1 MADNIMNDNAKDN
14 NADNN
19 VIEFDS
25 KVTEKDLLRFK
36 FYHKY
41 HTISGMA
48 EIMLAL
54 IMIVLC
60 VISIGRVN
68 ASYSLMVGVFGVFF
82 LVFPSVD
89 MKHRAKRQMEKVVTF
104 KEQVHYRIDNK
115 GITVSLNDV
124 TETLGW
130 DKIYRIKFDGA
141 NIDVYMTTV
150 NANIIPVRD
159 FNGRADEF
167 IRMAQQH
174 LKPFQIKVDVKKMNK
189 VA

>member
-89 MKHRAKRQMEKVVTF
+89 MKHRAKDRWKRLL
-104 KEQVHYRIDNK
+104 HLR
-115 GITVSLNDV
+115 S
-124 TETLGW
+124 
-130 DKIYRIKFDGA
+130 RC
-141 NIDVYMTTV
+141 
-150 NANIIPVRD
+150 II
-159 FNGRADEF
+159 E
-167 IRMAQQH
+167 
-174 LKPFQIKVDVKKMNK
+174 
-189 VA
+189 

>member
-104 KEQVHYRIDNK
+104 KEQVHYL
-115 GITVSLNDV
+115 SL
-124 TETLGW
+124 
-130 DKIYRIKFDGA
+130 IHI
-141 NIDVYMTTV
+141 
-150 NANIIPVRD
+150 
-159 FNGRADEF
+159 
-167 IRMAQQH
+167 
-174 LKPFQIKVDVKKMNK
+174 
-189 VA
+189 

>member
-1 MADNIMNDNAKDN
+1 
-14 NADNN
+14 
-19 VIEFDS
+19 
-25 KVTEKDLLRFK
+25 
-36 FYHKY
+36 
-41 HTISGMA
+41 
-48 EIMLAL
+48 
-54 IMIVLC
+54 
-60 VISIGRVN
+60 
-68 ASYSLMVGVFGVFF
+68 
-82 LVFPSVD
+82 
-89 MKHRAKRQMEKVVTF
+89 MEMVVTV
-104 KEQVHYRIDNK
+104 KEQLHYRIDNK

-130 DKIYRIKFDGA
+130 DKIYKIKFDGA

-189 VA
+189 AA

>member
-19 VIEFDS
+19 AIEFDS

-68 ASYSLMVGVFGVFF
+68 ASYSLI
-82 LVFPSVD
+82 VFPSVD

-130 DKIYRIKFDGA
+130 DKIYKIKFDGA

>member
-19 VIEFDS
+19 VMEFDS

-130 DKIYRIKFDGA
+130 DKIYKIKFDGA

-159 FNGRADEF
+159 LTAGQ
-167 IRMAQQH
+167 MS
-174 LKPFQIKVDVKKMNK
+174 L
-189 VA
+189 

>member
-60 VISIGRVN
+60 VTLCLLWVNLEIKSIN
-68 ASYSLMVGVFGVFF
+68 
-82 LVFPSVD
+82 
-89 MKHRAKRQMEKVVTF
+89 
-104 KEQVHYRIDNK
+104 
-115 GITVSLNDV
+115 
-124 TETLGW
+124 
-130 DKIYRIKFDGA
+130 IYIYN
-141 NIDVYMTTV
+141 NI
-150 NANIIPVRD
+150 
-159 FNGRADEF
+159 
-167 IRMAQQH
+167 
-174 LKPFQIKVDVKKMNK
+174 
-189 VA
+189 

>member
-1 MADNIMNDNAKDN
+1 MADNIMNDNVTSNNAKDN

-60 VISIGRVN
+60 VISIG
-68 ASYSLMVGVFGVFF
+68 MVDTNINTFF
-82 LVFPSVD
+82 RKL
-89 MKHRAKRQMEKVVTF
+89 
-104 KEQVHYRIDNK
+104 
-115 GITVSLNDV
+115 GI
-124 TETLGW
+124 
-130 DKIYRIKFDGA
+130 A
-141 NIDVYMTTV
+141 
-150 NANIIPVRD
+150 
-159 FNGRADEF
+159 
-167 IRMAQQH
+167 
-174 LKPFQIKVDVKKMNK
+174 
-189 VA
+189 

>member
-89 MKHRAKRQMEKVVTF
+89 MKHRAKRHFRHRPFRMEGRCYVCNSDHRAAG
-104 KEQVHYRIDNK
+104 QAHGLPWPQGAGK
-115 GITVSLNDV
+115 G
-124 TETLGW
+124 
-130 DKIYRIKFDGA
+130 
-141 NIDVYMTTV
+141 
-150 NANIIPVRD
+150 VRRA
-159 FNGRADEF
+159 GR
-167 IRMAQQH
+167 
-174 LKPFQIKVDVKKMNK
+174 
-189 VA
+189 

>member
-60 VISIGRVN
+60 VIFTYGRCVWCILSCVPIG
-68 ASYSLMVGVFGVFF
+68 
-82 LVFPSVD
+82 
-89 MKHRAKRQMEKVVTF
+89 
-104 KEQVHYRIDNK
+104 
-115 GITVSLNDV
+115 
-124 TETLGW
+124 
-130 DKIYRIKFDGA
+130 
-141 NIDVYMTTV
+141 
-150 NANIIPVRD
+150 
-159 FNGRADEF
+159 
-167 IRMAQQH
+167 
-174 LKPFQIKVDVKKMNK
+174 
-189 VA
+189 

>member
-60 VISIGRVN
+60 VTLCLLWVNLEIKSI
-68 ASYSLMVGVFGVFF
+68 
-82 LVFPSVD
+82 
-89 MKHRAKRQMEKVVTF
+89 
-104 KEQVHYRIDNK
+104 
-115 GITVSLNDV
+115 
-124 TETLGW
+124 
-130 DKIYRIKFDGA
+130 
-141 NIDVYMTTV
+141 NI
-150 NANIIPVRD
+150 
-159 FNGRADEF
+159 
-167 IRMAQQH
+167 
-174 LKPFQIKVDVKKMNK
+174 
-189 VA
+189 

>member
-60 VISIGRVN
+60 L
-68 ASYSLMVGVFGVFF
+68 SLI
-82 LVFPSVD
+82 
-89 MKHRAKRQMEKVVTF
+89 H
-104 KEQVHYRIDNK
+104 I
-115 GITVSLNDV
+115 
-124 TETLGW
+124 
-130 DKIYRIKFDGA
+130 
-141 NIDVYMTTV
+141 
-150 NANIIPVRD
+150 
-159 FNGRADEF
+159 
-167 IRMAQQH
+167 
-174 LKPFQIKVDVKKMNK
+174 
-189 VA
+189 